1 MFILHYSFVTFCLRL
16 FDAVAAMYKTIIA
29 FVIVPY
35 FSVTY
40 NCHFCLVTMI
50 RKLFFF
56 SLRNINGK
64 ILAHTLEIK
73 KHPKQLNLQ
82 RALRF

>member
-16 FDAVAAMYKTIIA
+16 FNAVTATYETIIA
-29 FVIVPY
+29 FVNVPY
-35 FSVTY
+35 FSLTY

-56 SLRNINGK
+56 
-64 ILAHTLEIK
+64 
-73 KHPKQLNLQ
+73 
-82 RALRF
+82 

>member
-16 FDAVAAMYKTIIA
+16 FNAVAATYETIIA
-29 FVIVPY
+29 FVNVPY

-56 SLRNINGK
+56 STEHK
-64 ILAHTLEIK
+64 WK
-73 KHPKQLNLQ
+73 NLSSYITNEETP
-82 RALRF
+82 